1 MTLFYDVFI
10 IFASAFGL
18 WWGALWVVESASR
31 IAKKLGLSELVI
43 GLTVVAFATSAPEFA
58 VTVSAALAGKSAISV
73 GNIVGSNIFNLG
85 IILGLVTLF
94 STVSTSR
101 TFLFRDGFLLLGTGI
116 LLLLFFRDH
125 VLEFYEGVLLFSTL
139 VIYTIVLIKN
149 KEQVD
154 EEDIPEGEFKW
165 FDIPRLIAGIAIII
179 ISANFLVDAATNLA
193 RIVGISEWVIGITI
207 VAAGTSLPEL
217 ATSIVALYRGRHGI
231 SIGNLIGSDL
241 FNMLGVLGVAA
252 MLKTLPIQD
261 NDYFSLILLAC
272 NLAILLL
279 FIRTKWKI
287 TKIEGV
293 LLILIALFRW
303 FYDFIF

>member
-1 MTLFYDVFI
+1 MSLFYDLLI
-10 IFASAFGL
+10 ILISAFGL

-58 VTVSAALAGKSAISV
+58 VTVTAALQGKSAISI
-73 GNIVGSNIFNLG
+73 GNVVGSNIFNLG

-94 STVSTSR
+94 STVTTNR
-101 TFLFRDGFLLLGTGI
+101 TFFYRDGLLLLGTG
-116 LLLLFFRDH
+116 LLLVLFFRDH
-125 VLEFYEGVLLFSTL
+125 LLELYEGILLFSTL
-139 VIYTIVLIKN
+139 VIYTIVLIRSK
-149 KEQVD
+149 KKIED
-154 EEDIPEGEFKW
+154 EDLPEGDFKW
-165 FDIPRLIAGIAIII
+165 FDIPRLIVGVGIII
-179 ISANFLVDAATNLA
+179 IGANFLVEGATSLA

-217 ATSIVALYRGRHGI
+217 ATSMVALYKGRHGI

-252 MLKTLPIQD
+252 MLKPLPITE
-261 NDYFSLILLAC
+261 NDYFSLFLLAG
-272 NLAILLL
+272 NLAIILLL
-279 FIRTKWKI
+279 IRTKWRI
-287 TKIEGV
+287 TKIEGI
-293 LLILIALFRW
+293 LLMLIALFRW

>member
-1 MTLFYDVFI
+1 MSLYYDLSI
-10 IFASAFGL
+10 ILISAFGL

-58 VTVSAALAGKSAISV
+58 VTVTAALQGQSAISV
-73 GNIVGSNIFNLG
+73 GNVVGSNIFNMG
-85 IILGLVTLF
+85 IILGLITLF
-94 STVSTSR
+94 SGVATNR
-101 TFLFRDGFLLLGTGI
+101 MFFYRDGFLLVGTGL

-125 VLEFYEGVLLFSTL
+125 LLELYEGILLFSTL
-139 VIYTIVLIKN
+139 VIYIIVLIRN
-149 KEQVD
+149 KEKIEDD
-154 EEDIPEGEFKW
+154 EVPEGDFKWSDIPK
-165 FDIPRLIAGIAIII
+165 LIGGVGIII
-179 ISANFLVDAATNLA
+179 TSANFLVESATSLA
-193 RIVGISEWVIGITI
+193 RIIGISEWVIGITI

-217 ATSIVALYRGRHGI
+217 ATSMVALYKGRHGI

-252 MLKTLPIQD
+252 MLKPLAIASD
-261 NDYFSLILLAC
+261 DYFSLFLLAG

-279 FIRTKWKI
+279 FIRTRWKI
-287 TKIEGV
+287 TRTEGI
-293 LLILIALFRW
+293 ILMILALFRW